1 MNGLFILFES
11 LTTAARYLVFVY
23 LDWMRCLYGSIVAFL
38 FYR

>member
-11 LTTAARYLVFVY
+11 LTTAARCLFFY